1 MTMNT
6 KLLMAV
12 AGAALVLAACGGGGG
27 DGDGDSR
34 GDDDTVPASALE
46 SPQSFRSFVRGG
58 SAFDN
63 KEPLPLL
70 GVLLPLLD
78 TLEPIDIN

>member
-1 MTMNT
+1 MTMKT
-6 KLLMAV
+6 KLFMAV
-12 AGAALVLAACGGGGG
+12 AGAALVLAACGGGG
-27 DGDGDSR
+27 GDGDSR

-46 SPQSFRSFVRGG
+46 SPQSFSSFVRGG